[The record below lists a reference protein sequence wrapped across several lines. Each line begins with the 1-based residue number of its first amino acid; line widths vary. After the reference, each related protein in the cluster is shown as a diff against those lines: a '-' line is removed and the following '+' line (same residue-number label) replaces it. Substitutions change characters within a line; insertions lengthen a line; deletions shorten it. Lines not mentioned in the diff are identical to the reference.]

1 MEAFSISLKDGEEVV
16 SLYRKHKTV
25 LTPAIIKGLLLI
37 VILLLFANYL
47 LAFWFLGIVM
57 VAVIAFGI
65 LYIIWSVYS
74 WYFDVCVLTNLRVI
88 RVDQRSVVNKEVRDI
103 EYGSIQKATYAIKGA
118 SATAFN
124 YGVVKIYT
132 DIDKDPIEI
141 NGIHRPESVRDQIIE
156 IKEKVGESEE
166 GELSAQELIK
176 FIGQIKDERINK
188 IQRETDDRQVPVKEV
203 EEEPDKAETE
213 E

>member
-1 MEAFSISLKDGEEVV
+1 M
-16 SLYRKHKTV
+16 
-25 LTPAIIKGLLLI
+25 
-37 VILLLFANYL
+37 FANYL